1 MAHPA
6 LVDSHWQKRT
16 DPNGVVTYTRP
27 MVAGESTLDQVHQLM
42 NGHDHFAFGATF
54 QTNLTLDTIEG
65 RLLDALVRLRY
76 YSPIIA
82 ARPQAGIHDH
92 ELRSW
97 VYAPLSDS
105 KAAAAWARDSLFIK
119 TPTGELFDPEQHLR
133 HIVNQP
139 LLPSEIFK
147 LYLIGPYQDGQFTLI
162 TYKSHAL
169 AEGQSVIDLLAT
181 LLDWIVSPVAEVD
194 FMWGQEW
201 QNLIPGA
208 VVVLGGEKQGWEEE
222 TPGILAEDA
231 HKFMFKKPA
240 HALRP
245 QRESINKLGDIV
257 RVHRQLD
264 EAATLRL
271 VKAAKSESIS
281 VTHLFEAAN
290 AIATYTM
297 EPLSPEE
304 LAGSHI
310 RYFPSIV
317 STRHL
322 RQPPY
327 NKRESIDNLNTEF
340 TQILPA
346 TLHLDKP
353 TVRERV
359 LAVAREIKENYRT
372 FMSSPHHPLL
382 LAAKSKLY
390 PFRGPPGVD
399 INAHTGEVLGLGV
412 LDNKLPLSWRSPDG
426 QDTIRI
432 SDVHLGLRQ
441 CTKRPMIHVWTLEG
455 KLRLQIQASDVWD
468 ESYLARFLDEVLDS
482 ALSIC

>member
-6 LVDSHWQKRT
+6 LDDSHWQKRI
-16 DPNGVVTYTRP
+16 DGDGVVTYTRP
-27 MVAGESTLDQVHQLM
+27 MIAGESVLDQVHQLM
-42 NGHDHFAFGATF
+42 NGHDHFASGATF
-54 QTNLTLDTIEG
+54 QTNLTLGAIEK

-76 YSPIIA
+76 YSPIVA

-97 VYAPLSDS
+97 VYAPLSNS
-105 KAAAAWARDSLFIK
+105 EAATAWARESLFVK
-119 TPTGELFDPEQHLR
+119 APTKELSNPEKNLR
-133 HIVNQP
+133 DIVKQP
-139 LLPSEIFK
+139 LPPSEIFK
-147 LYLIGPYQDGQFTLI
+147 LHLIGPYQDGQFSLI
-162 TYKSHAL
+162 TYKSHAM
-169 AEGQSVIDLLAT
+169 AEGQSAIDLIAT
-181 LLDWIVSPVAEVD
+181 LLDWTINPVVEDNVI
-194 FMWGQEW
+194 WGQEW

-231 HKFMFKKPA
+231 RKFMFEKPA

-245 QRESINKLGDIV
+245 QRESITELGDIV

-264 EAATLRL
+264 EATTLRL
-271 VKAAKSESIS
+271 VKGAKSERISI
-281 VTHLFEAAN
+281 THLFEAAN

-297 EPLSPEE
+297 EPLSLEE
-304 LAGSHI
+304 LAESHI
-310 RYFPSIV
+310 RYFPSLV

-346 TLHLDKP
+346 KLHLDKP
-353 TVRERV
+353 TIRERV
-359 LAVAREIKENYRT
+359 LAVAQEIKENYRT

-382 LAAKSKLY
+382 LAAKSK
-390 PFRGPPGVD
+390 F
-399 INAHTGEVLGLGV
+399 
-412 LDNKLPLSWRSPDG
+412 WRSSDG
-426 QDTIRI
+426 QEMIRVT
-432 SDVHLGLRQ
+432 DVHLALRQ
-441 CTKRPMIHVWTLEG
+441 CTKRPMVHVWTLEG

-468 ESYLARFLDEVLDS
+468 ESYLARFLDEVLNS
-482 ALSIC
+482 ALSICQLP